1 MSILITG
8 GTGFLGNHIIHE
20 LLSKQ
25 YSVVATTRTS
35 EKADALRRKFNNSK
49 LTTVVVED
57 PVHEDAYNA
66 IFKSLGT
73 EITGVIHTAFPLKI
87 ESSDFKKDIIDPAVE
102 GMVNLLKAI
111 ERYGSDTVKDVVLTS
126 GTLVMIDMNKVGKDG
141 VKFNEESWCPS
152 SDEYAQQNV
161 FCALGVAKKLA
172 EMEGWNFYKRQKQTS
187 NIRFTSV
194 LPSYIFGP
202 QTFDTDVHEHLNIS
216 NEVINQS
223 MHAKKIRDIT
233 PLQSEFVHA
242 ADVAKVHVL
251 ALERADLAGHRLVLS
266 SGSFNNQDILNVLNE
281 DFPSLR
287 GKIPLGDPMAGIAK
301 TQTDNRITE
310 NSATLELLGFSLKT
324 LKQCVDDTAAQ
335 VLRVEERRE

>member
-57 PVHEDAYNA
+57 PVHEDAYND

-172 EMEGWNFYKRQKQTS
+172 EMEGWNFYERQKDTN

-202 QTFDTDVHEHLNIS
+202 QTFEADVHEHLNVS
-216 NEVINQS
+216 NEVINES
-223 MHAKKIRDIT
+223 IHAKKIEDIT
-233 PLQSEFVHA
+233 PLQSEFVHVD
-242 ADVAKVHVL
+242 DVAKVHVL
-251 ALERADLAGHRLVLS
+251 ALERADLAGRRLVLS

-287 GKIPLGDPMAGIAK
+287 GKIPLGDPAAG
-301 TQTDNRITE
+301 TEMNQEEYRVTD
-310 NSATLELLGFSLKT
+310 NSATLKLLGFPLKT

-335 VLRVEERRE
+335 VFRVEESRG